1 MIKAEPTYSCQVGG
15 RILNF
20 SESHSFLRPWTTI
33 YTTFLISDGPGKRK
47 ELTKQPVRIVEGRL
61 KSCVTVTEAWIRH
74 VVCLH
79 NSPGVDGT
87 GLMIENDID
96 LTQPAMNNREI
107 AMRISSGVKS
117 GDVFFTDLNGFQVR
131 IHLHKFINFESNLN
145 LVSL

>member
-1 MIKAEPTYSCQVGG
+1 M
-15 RILNF
+15 
-20 SESHSFLRPWTTI
+20 
-33 YTTFLISDGPGKRK
+33 
-47 ELTKQPVRIVEGRL
+47 
-61 KSCVTVTEAWIRH
+61 TVTEAWIRH

-96 LTQPAMNNREI
+96 LTQPTMNNREI

-145 LVSL
+145 LYFTLDDQEEALQ